1 MLHTNEIPVHDSDL
15 IEERDDSNFEIIY
28 TFPPLPLFM
37 TFPPPHPP
45 LEDKGEA
52 TINNP
57 YIKVKG
63 SVSV

>member
-1 MLHTNEIPVHDSDL
+1 MLHTNKIPVHDSDL
-15 IEERDDSNFEIIY
+15 IEERDDSNSEMIY
-28 TFPPLPLFM
+28 TFSPLPLFM
-37 TFPPPHPP
+37 TFPTPL